1 MMTLRILGATVI
13 VASALSGSAA
23 SAQSTLSSPDMCQAE
38 FASCTGLGTGA
49 TPTTGYI
56 DTGNQRGAPI
66 ASPSLRQ
73 QVLRS
78 ADGATLTP
86 TPARWAG
93 TATGTPM
100 PLAMASFVAPAPISR
115 VLTAFDMSANRSSTV
130 TRSRRSLRTAY
141 FLPCSRVRPEQGIR
155 PIATAFVAAD
165 DCVRSYEVRT
175 RG

>member
-1 MMTLRILGATVI
+1 MTLRILGATVI

-23 SAQSTLSSPDMCQAE
+23 SAHSLIQTCAKLNSQA
-38 FASCTGLGTGA
+38 ARDLGPGRPLPPA
-49 TPTTGYI
+49 I
-56 DTGNQRGAPI
+56 DTGTQRGAPI

-78 ADGATLTP
+78 ADVATLTP

-100 PLAMASFVAPAPISR
+100 PLAMASFAAPAPISR

-130 TRSRRSLRTAY
+130 TRCRTAY
-141 FLPCSRVRPEQGIR
+141 FLPCSRVRPEQGNR
-155 PIATAFVAAD
+155 TIATACVAAD
-165 DCVRSYEVRT
+165 DCFRSCDVMTCLGKQEQWLQ
-175 RG
+175 